1 VVERIEGRMED
12 IIQFKYVFLV
22 LKKRW
27 KLISITTIL
36 ITFLTAVY
44 CIFFIT
50 PVYEAETELLASET
64 DPNTGQFAGDIE
76 TSILLIDTYQIIIK
90 SPAILD
96 KVAKKLGTGT
106 KREDL
111 SSKIEVKKI
120 NHSQVFTIAVQDSDP
135 NRAALIANLVTE
147 TFLEETKVIF
157 GNNNVK
163 ILTPASIS
171 NHGEPIK
178 PNIKLITLITFFL
191 VLLLVLTLAF
201 IIEVMNVKFQ
211 NINEVYETMNIKV
224 IGHITHFDAFIIN
237 EKDHKDG
244 DK

>member
-1 VVERIEGRMED
+1 MEE
-12 IIQFKYVFLV
+12 IIQFKYILLV

-27 KLISITTIL
+27 KLVSLTTIL
-36 ITFLTAVY
+36 FTFCTALY

-50 PVYEAETELLASET
+50 PIYEAETELLASET
-64 DPNTGQFAGDIE
+64 DPVTGQFAGDIE

-96 KVAKKLGTGT
+96 KVAKKLGNQTT
-106 KREDL
+106 RSEL
-111 SSKIEVKKI
+111 SEKVDVKKI
-120 NHSQVFTIAVQDSDP
+120 NHSQVFTIAVQDTDP

-147 TFLEETKVIF
+147 TFLEETEIIF
-157 GNNNVK
+157 GNKNVK

-191 VLLLVLTLAF
+191 VLLLVLTFAF
-201 IIEVMNVKFQ
+201 IIEVLNVKFQ
-211 NINEVYETMNIKV
+211 NINEVYEDMNIKV
-224 IGHITHFDAFIIN
+224 IGHISHFDAFIIN
-237 EKDHKDG
+237 EKDKEG
-244 DK
+244 ES